1 VFAGLAS
8 LAGSFAYA
16 DSIEANWKLLEGY
29 CTECHNATDWAGGV
43 AFDTMDPAAA
53 ADDAEI
59 WEKAVRKMRGNLM
72 PPPGKKQPD
81 ELTRTAFISTFES
94 FLDAN
99 GASHSHAGSVGLH
112 RLNRTE
118 YANAIEDLLGLQI
131 NPASLLPRDD
141 KSDGFDN
148 AADVL
153 KVSPAFLEQY
163 MSAARTVTREAIG
176 NPNARTQSRV
186 YPGTGEYNQYVHIEG
201 LPLGTRGGVLI
212 DHEFPA
218 DGDYELT
225 ITGLVGAGYLWGV
238 MDPNTLIITI
248 DGERVFEQKLG
259 GDEDLEAVDV
269 RQAQGVGEINDRF
282 KNIRRKVK
290 AGPHKVGI
298 TYLAKTA
305 AESNEVLHGFNSVVG
320 MGVHVNG
327 NSDGPRIQNVEIKGP
342 FNPTGVSETPSRRK
356 IFTCMPKSAAEEDAC
371 AEKILSDMARKAFRR
386 PVTSADLTG
395 AMAFYKQGKAQSEA
409 QAPSGGQAQN
419 AGRSGFE
426 SGIQKGLMALLVSP
440 KFLYRAH
447 SPPPGTPPGT
457 EFRINDMDLASRLS
471 FFLWSRGP
479 DETLI
484 QLAADGKLHEPEVL
498 NAQVRRML
506 ADPRAHALVT
516 NFAFQWLNVNGLT
529 LVEPD
534 PNLFPD
540 YTPDLVSAFAKE
552 VELFIGS
559 VFESDS
565 SVVDLLTSDKT
576 FLNERLAIHY
586 GYRGVRGGNF
596 QPVTWT
602 ESSRRGLLGKG
613 AFLMATSYA
622 NRTTPVLR
630 GAYILEKFLGTPP
643 ASPPPSVQA
652 FVETQEGG
660 VALTV
665 RERLESHRNL
675 PSCNQCHG
683 VIDPLGLALE
693 NFNAIGQWRS
703 KDIDAGSAIDAGGKL
718 ADGTPLKGPDDLR
731 NALVGKREQFVQ
743 TFTENLM
750 TFALGRGVKYYDMPR
765 VREIVRESSKQD
777 YRFSSIVLGI
787 VDSEAFQ
794 KAEVPKLEGTGGH
807 DPKSSDAPK
816 PEGQRTAAN
825 VPR

>member
-1 VFAGLAS
+1 MKKGWRQSIALVGFAS
-8 LAGSFAYA
+8 LTSLACA
-16 DSIEANWKLLEGY
+16 DSIQDNWKVLESY
-29 CTECHNATDWAGGV
+29 CVECHNATDWAGSV
-43 AFDTMDPAAA
+43 AFDTMEPGAA

-81 ELTRTAFISTFES
+81 AAARTAFIGSFES

-99 GASHSHAGSVGLH
+99 GAKPARAGSVGLH

-163 MSAARTVTREAIG
+163 LSAARTVTREAIG
-176 NPNARTQSRV
+176 SPTARTQSRV

-201 LPLGTRGGVLI
+201 LPLGTRGGVII

-218 DGDYELT
+218 DGEYEFT
-225 ITGLVGAGYLWGV
+225 ISGLVGAGYLWGV
-238 MDPNTLIITI
+238 MDANTLLITV

-290 AGPHKVGI
+290 AGPHKVGV

-356 IFTCMPKSAAEEDAC
+356 IFTCMPKNSADEQAC
-371 AEKILSDMARKAFRR
+371 AEQILSGMARKAFRR
-386 PVTSADLTG
+386 PVTSTDIAG
-395 AMAFYKQGKAQSEA
+395 AMAFYEQGQV
-409 QAPSGGQAQN
+409 QG
-419 AGRSGFE
+419 GFE

-447 SPPPGTPPGT
+447 SPPPGAQPGQ
-457 EFRINDMDLASRLS
+457 EFRINDIDLASRLS
-471 FFLWSRGP
+471 YFLWSRGP

-484 QLAADGKLHEPEVL
+484 QLAANGKLHEPETL

-559 VFESDS
+559 IFESDG

-576 FLNERLAIHY
+576 FLNERLALHY

-596 QPVTWT
+596 QPVTLT
-602 ESSRRGLLGKG
+602 DSNRRGLLGKG

-703 KDIDAGSAIDAGGKL
+703 KDIDAGSPIDAGGKL
-718 ADGTPLKGPDDLR
+718 ADGTPLNGPDDLR

-765 VREIVRESSKQD
+765 VREIVRESAKQD
-777 YRFSSIVLGI
+777 YRLSSIVLGI
-787 VDSEAFQ
+787 VGSDAFQ
-794 KAEVPKLEGTGGH
+794 RAEVPKPEGAPT
-807 DPKSSDAPK
+807 SS
-816 PEGQRTAAN
+816 GQRTAAN
-825 VPR
+825 DLG